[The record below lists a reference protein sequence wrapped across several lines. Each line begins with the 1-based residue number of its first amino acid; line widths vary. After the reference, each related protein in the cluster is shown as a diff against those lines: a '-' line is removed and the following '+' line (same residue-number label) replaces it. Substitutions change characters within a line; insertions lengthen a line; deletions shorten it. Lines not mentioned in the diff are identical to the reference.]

1 MYFFSHDKRNRCDR
15 GYRWEVVLVLAES
28 PGGFTWEV
36 VLVLPEP
43 PGGFTWEVV
52 LVLPEPPVA
61 AWCGPWS
68 APQGHSGPCDFSPG
82 ESQ

>member
-1 MYFFSHDKRNRCDR
+1 MVREISVT
-15 GYRWEVVLVLAES
+15 EV
-28 PGGFTWEV
+28 T
-36 VLVLPEP
+36 
-43 PGGFTWEVV
+43 GFTWEVV
-52 LVLPEPPVA
+52 LVLPEPPVE

>member
-1 MYFFSHDKRNRCDR
+1 MYFFYMVREISVT
-15 GYRWEVVLVLAES
+15 EVT
-28 PGGFTWEV
+28 GFTWEV
-36 VLVLPEP
+36 VLVLPEHP
-43 PGGFTWEVV
+43 RGFTWEVV